1 MLHMSFKDILRKRAK
16 KNSSVKMLTQF
27 TAYDVIKYPVN
38 SEKSINHSSLMNAY
52 HFVVDSRASKNDV
65 KQAVSTL
72 YNVEVL
78 KVTTS
83 NLPHKW
89 RMNRKTVRKPLKKA
103 VITLKKGDSI
113 VIA

>member
-1 MLHMSFKDILRKRAK
+1 MSFKDILRKRAK
-16 KNSSVKMLTQF
+16 KNSSVKMLQQF
-27 TAYDVIKYPVN
+27 TPYDVIKYPVN
-38 SEKSINHSSLMNAY
+38 SEKSLNQSSLLNAY

-65 KQAVSTL
+65 KKAVSSL

-103 VITLKKGDSI
+103 VITLKKGDAI